1 MLGSGGG
8 KVRME
13 RKLKANRRDAA
24 GKGAA
29 RKLRTTG
36 QVPGVVY
43 GHGMEPVPVAVNE
56 RELYHILHTDAGS
69 NVLIDLSVGSDRHLT
84 LAREIQRDHVRGQ
97 FVHVDFLAVR
107 RDEKI
112 QVDVPVELVGESH
125 GVKEGG
131 VVEHHLWEVR
141 LQCLPGDVPQRI
153 EGDVTKLGIGESL
166 KVGQLTLPPGVELLS
181 DPEETVVSVVPPPI
195 MQVEEEAAAALEGA
209 EAEAEAEGATA
220 DEADE
225 HADAAP
231 EGGGEEGS

>member
-1 MLGSGGG
+1 
-8 KVRME
+8 ME
-13 RKLKANRRDAA
+13 RKLKANKREAA

-29 RKLRTTG
+29 RKLRATG
-36 QVPGVVY
+36 QIPGVVY
-43 GHGMEPVPVAVNE
+43 GHGMEPVPVAVDG

-69 NVLIDLSVGSDRHLT
+69 NVLIDLSVGSDSHLT

-97 FVHVDFLAVR
+97 FLHVDFLEVR

-112 QVDVPVELVGESH
+112 HVEVPVELVGESH

-131 VVEHHLWEVR
+131 VVEHHLWEIR
-141 LQCLPGDVPQRI
+141 LECLPGDVPQRI
-153 EGDVTKLGIGESL
+153 EGDITKLGIGESL
-166 KVGQLTLPPGVELLS
+166 RVADLSLPPGVELMS

-195 MQVEEEAAAALEGA
+195 MQVEEEVAEAVEGV

-220 DEADE
+220 EEATE
-225 HADAAP
+225 HAEAAP